1 MRLQWCTPILAMG
14 VRTTTRLN
22 NSMYVVGTKLNGI
35 LKKIGLLGIEVSIY
49 IVFASLKGDFLAL
62 LTKKYMIR

>member
-1 MRLQWCTPILAMG
+1 MRLQWCTPILGMG
-14 VRTTTRLN
+14 VSTTTRLN

-49 IVFASLKGDFLAL
+49 IIFASLKGDFLAL
-62 LTKKYMIR
+62 LTKKYTIR